1 MNMTARFVSAVGR
14 FPFATA
20 VLCCLLGGLP
30 LALQAA
36 CTAAS
41 GGATAALVELYTS
54 EGCSSCPPADKWLST
69 LDDPAIV
76 ALALHVDYWDD
87 LGWRDRFSNA
97 QFSQRQAQSVRRNNG
112 RVVYTPQVLVDGRD
126 FRQWRS
132 ADAVRRAVR
141 EAAARPAQARI
152 ELSADEVQPATWS
165 VTVRG
170 AVTRPRGRA
179 VAYLAVYENGLASRV
194 GAGEN
199 RGATLHH
206 DRVVRAWFGPVPVD
220 GANPVRI
227 NLNLKPA
234 DAINYSR
241 AGIAALIEDADSGEV
256 LQALAMPLCRG

>member
-1 MNMTARFVSAVGR
+1 MSARGR
-14 FPFATA
+14 IRLAA
-20 VLCCLLGGLP
+20 AAAGCLLGGLT
-30 LALQAA
+30 LSLQAA

-76 ALALHVDYWDD
+76 ALALHVNYWDD

-126 FRQWRS
+126 FREWRS
-132 ADAVRRAVR
+132 ADALRRAVR
-141 EAAARPAQARI
+141 EAGARPAQARL

-170 AVTRPRGRA
+170 TVTRPRGRA

-206 DRVVRAWFGPVPVD
+206 DRVVRAWLGPLPVD
-220 GANPVRI
+220 AANPVRM
-227 NLNLKPA
+227 NHTLKPA
-234 DAINYSR
+234 DAIDFSR

-256 LQALAMPLCRG
+256 LQALVMPLCRG